1 MGMVESS
8 NRNSWYLGFEGAV
21 SRVAG
26 PACLAASLYVA
37 APVSAQEL
45 AKGAP
50 YTLRCYQAGVLVV
63 VEQLWAWPRKDQGVW
78 KGERWS
84 TEATELGAAVW
95 VEAGGHAVCAIHENA
110 KRK

>member
-1 MGMVESS
+1 MAESS
-8 NRNSWYLGFEGAV
+8 NRNSWYLGLEGAA

-26 PACLAASLYVA
+26 PACLAALLYVA

-63 VEQLWAWPRKDQGVW
+63 TEHLQAWPKKDQGAW

-84 TEATELGAAVW
+84 AEAAERGTAIW
-95 VEAGGHAVCAIHENA
+95 VEPGDSAACTIHENA